1 MKDRVLVVV
10 CPAHGAHAV
19 IAMLAVFCLALWV
32 VLGRKVKNS
41 LRARTGHQRGMV
53 LQWPVPVER
62 IIQENSLSQQLVSPP
77 KSASLRRGG
86 RAAHVWACST
96 QETRGESVSSSDCEQ
111 RAGRT
116 RARRG
121 MFGAVSCRV
130 DLRARSASLDAAQEA
145 VTAGAAHRHRSVL
158 KRRSCRH
165 RGGGRARCA
174 HDKTC
179 VRDGGELGRRWWAE
193 NASRYG
199 RAGPRRAL
207 RRNRTLRTRVPK

>member
-1 MKDRVLVVV
+1 MTVRERDLTV
-10 CPAHGAHAV
+10 CKERFAPA
-19 IAMLAVFCLALWV
+19 
-32 VLGRKVKNS
+32 R
-41 LRARTGHQRGMV
+41 RTGGARVGVQH
-53 LQWPVPVER
+53 
-62 IIQENSLSQQLVSPP
+62 
-77 KSASLRRGG
+77 RR
-86 RAAHVWACST
+86 RAARA
-96 QETRGESVSSSDCEQ
+96 VSSSDCGQ
-111 RAGRT
+111 RAGRA

-165 RGGGRARCA
+165 RGGGRARRA

-207 RRNRTLRTRVPK
+207 RRNRKLRTNRTNRKDRQPKSQHHPGTTTTRVPK